1 MFFGKS
7 EMKVRDRMLE
17 HVDAVKAALRQLPV
31 VLDTYAETPE
41 KLEDSTYEVH
51 RLEHKADDLRRAI
64 QHELAGGAFLPFY
77 REDYITLADMI
88 DKVANRAVAFAKALS
103 LERPNI
109 PADIREGL
117 REIAVC
123 TAETFAHF
131 DRIIPALFGNQGDTL
146 QLTELISEGEQKAD
160 SLEWKLQKAIFGN
173 PAIDRAEQVILA
185 GVIQRLSGILDS
197 IENAADKVRLIVVKK
212 A

>member
-17 HVDAVKAALRQLPV
+17 HVTAVKSALSQLPV
-31 VLDTYAETPE
+31 VLDTYFDAPE
-41 KLEDSTYEVH
+41 KLEDATYEVH

-77 REDYITLADMI
+77 REDYIALADMI
-88 DKVANRAVAFAKALS
+88 DKVANRAVSLAKAIS
-103 LERPNI
+103 LERPQF
-109 PADIREGL
+109 PVDIRPGL

-123 TAETFAHF
+123 TAESFAHF
-131 DRIIPALFGNQGDTL
+131 ETIIPALFGNQEDTM
-146 QLTELISEGEQKAD
+146 QLTELVSEGEQKAD

-173 PAIDRAEQVILA
+173 PAIDRAEQIVLA
-185 GVIQRLSGILDS
+185 GIVQRLSSILDS